1 MKKYNRIIL
10 SFCIFLLCPGLASA
24 TSLDELY
31 RNIVRS
37 DNQGYLP
44 MFVKNRSIPDVLI
57 EEEIL
62 RQIPENQESQP
73 KKNIPHPIYISNDR
87 DAQKAARLAAIKRW
101 ENALKAVEEN
111 RVTPLELEFINDY
124 AAKNDP
130 KAVEV
135 LAWMNAR
142 GIGIKPNLVEAFNLY
157 QKAAALKVPR
167 AAENALLV
175 YKSMNAEQRRLVTG
189 FKK

>member
-1 MKKYNRIIL
+1 MKRKFSGKFPKIKK
-10 SFCIFLLCPGLASA
+10 AS
-24 TSLDELY
+24 
-31 RNIVRS
+31 R
-37 DNQGYLP
+37 
-44 MFVKNRSIPDVLI
+44 
-57 EEEIL
+57 
-62 RQIPENQESQP
+62 

-87 DAQKAARLAAIKRW
+87 DAQKAARLAAIQRW

-111 RVTPLELEFINDY
+111 RVTPLELEIINDY

>member
-1 MKKYNRIIL
+1 
-10 SFCIFLLCPGLASA
+10 
-24 TSLDELY
+24 
-31 RNIVRS
+31 
-37 DNQGYLP
+37 

-87 DAQKAARLAAIKRW
+87 DAQKAARLAAIQRW

-111 RVTPLELEFINDY
+111 RVTPLELEIINDY

-167 AAENALLV
+167 AVRKCRHLL
-175 YKSMNAEQRRLVTG
+175 
-189 FKK
+189 

>member
-10 SFCIFLLCPGLASA
+10 SFCMFLLCPGLASA
-24 TSLDELY
+24 PSLDELY
-31 RNIVRS
+31 RDIVRS

-87 DAQKAARLAAIKRW
+87 DAQKAARLAAIQRW

-111 RVTPLELEFINDY
+111 RVTPLELEIINDY

>member
-1 MKKYNRIIL
+1 
-10 SFCIFLLCPGLASA
+10 
-24 TSLDELY
+24 
-31 RNIVRS
+31 
-37 DNQGYLP
+37 

-87 DAQKAARLAAIKRW
+87 DTQKAARLAAIQRW

-111 RVTPLELEFINDY
+111 RVTPLELEIINDY

-157 QKAAALKVPR
+157 QKAAALKVPL

>member
-10 SFCIFLLCPGLASA
+10 SFCMFLLCPGLAAA

-31 RNIVRS
+31 RDIVRS

-87 DAQKAARLAAIKRW
+87 DAQKAARLAAIQRW

-111 RVTPLELEFINDY
+111 RVTPLELEIINDY

>member
-1 MKKYNRIIL
+1 MTGTLRKLPVWLQFSVGKMLLKLSKKTALRL
-10 SFCIFLLCPGLASA
+10 SSWKLSTITL
-24 TSLDELY
+24 
-31 RNIVRS
+31 
-37 DNQGYLP
+37 Q
-44 MFVKNRSIPDVLI
+44 
-57 EEEIL
+57 
-62 RQIPENQESQP
+62 
-73 KKNIPHPIYISNDR
+73 
-87 DAQKAARLAAIKRW
+87 
-101 ENALKAVEEN
+101 
-111 RVTPLELEFINDY
+111 
-124 AAKNDP
+124 KNDP

-157 QKAAALKVPR
+157 QKAAALKVPL

>member
-10 SFCIFLLCPGLASA
+10 SFCMFLLWPGLASA

-31 RNIVRS
+31 RDIVRS

-87 DAQKAARLAAIKRW
+87 DAQKAARLAAINRW
-101 ENALKAVEEN
+101 ENAVKAVEEN
-111 RVTPLELEFINDY
+111 RVTPLELEIINDY

>member
-1 MKKYNRIIL
+1 MT
-10 SFCIFLLCPGLASA
+10 G
-24 TSLDELY
+24 
-31 RNIVRS
+31 RS
-37 DNQGYLP
+37 
-44 MFVKNRSIPDVLI
+44 
-57 EEEIL
+57 E
-62 RQIPENQESQP
+62 
-73 KKNIPHPIYISNDR
+73 
-87 DAQKAARLAAIKRW
+87 AARLAAIQRW

-111 RVTPLELEFINDY
+111 RVTPLELEIINDY